1 MLFVFMLRLCHQ
13 QILTDFDKRWRA
25 MHITNLDSNELI
37 IKELGKR
44 IRDNRVAMNIKQSEL
59 ADMAGV
65 SLRTISN
72 IENGGDVKLSVFIN
86 ILRGINQADK
96 LNIIIDDQSIRPS
109 NYLDVGKKR
118 VRAGKS
124 KVSEKRNWV
133 WGEDK

>member
-1 MLFVFMLRLCHQ
+1 
-13 QILTDFDKRWRA
+13 
-25 MHITNLDSNELI
+25 MHITNLDSNESI

-44 IRDNRVAMNIKQSEL
+44 IRDTRVAMNVKQSEL

-86 ILRGINQADK
+86 VLRGINQADK

-109 NYLDVGKKR
+109 NYLDMGKKR

-124 KVSEKRNWV
+124 KVNVKRNWV